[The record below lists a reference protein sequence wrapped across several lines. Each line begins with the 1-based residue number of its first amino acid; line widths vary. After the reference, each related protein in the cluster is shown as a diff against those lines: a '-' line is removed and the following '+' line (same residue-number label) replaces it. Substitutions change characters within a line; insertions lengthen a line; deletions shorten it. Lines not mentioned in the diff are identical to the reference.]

1 MNVINKMVVIPEK
14 EYILLKNHD
23 EKSDNV
29 KPLVEQTT
37 AKTETNSQVENK
49 FTELD
54 LNEIKTSFK
63 EAVQKYEEKLS
74 KRPKR
79 PKRPKSGEQTKK
91 CQKLKWTNVKNF

>member
-37 AKTETNSQVENK
+37 AETETNSQLENK
-49 FTELD
+49 FNEVD

-63 EAVQKYEEKLS
+63 EAVQKYEAKLS
-74 KRPKR
+74 KRPK
-79 PKRPKSGEQTKK
+79 SGDQPRKK